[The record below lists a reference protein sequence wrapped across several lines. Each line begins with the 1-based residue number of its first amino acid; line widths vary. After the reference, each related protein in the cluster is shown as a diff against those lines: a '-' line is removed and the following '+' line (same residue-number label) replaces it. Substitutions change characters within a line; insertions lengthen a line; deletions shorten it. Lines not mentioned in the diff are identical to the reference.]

1 MFKKNKLIGIVCLIM
16 AALVSF
22 SSCSKEQQI
31 VGKWK
36 ITKAKFGSYST
47 DDDIWEAWTFK
58 DGGKCILFISGAE
71 FEGQYS
77 INKNTMFID
86 VEYYFQ
92 DGYGSY
98 AKLTG
103 DLDME
108 EYNNKEMSVSGKVKL
123 AWYDYDGLY
132 DTEQLNMS
140 YELKRN

>member
-1 MFKKNKLIGIVCLIM
+1 M

-36 ITKAKFGSYST
+36 ITKAKFGSYIT
-47 DDDIWEAWTFK
+47 DDDIWEVWTFK
-58 DGGKCILFISGAE
+58 DGGKCTLFISGAE

-77 INKNTMFID
+77 INKNTMYID
-86 VEYYFQ
+86 VEYDYH
-92 DGYGSY
+92 DGYGTY

-108 EYNNKEMSVSGKVKL
+108 EYNNTEMTVSGKVKL
-123 AWYDYDGLY
+123 AWYDYEGLY

-140 YELKRN
+140 YELKKY